1 MCEEKYIDFELVF
14 LDGDYVVEG
23 CVDLETIDDDEP
35 DFEYRLQPWIMSY
48 QSRFPYN
55 PFHENKRW
63 EYEYEEFEKMAE
75 FFHENFEEISQLLWD
90 FQDGYWERE
99 FSYCTLRINP
109 ESSTYYFVGEEF
121 EMAVDGNFE
130 ENGEPQ
136 IGDTVYLTTSEIA
149 YDNQRGNFCR
159 ESDLTDSKNVQVR
172 IFEVDSTEYVQ
183 GKCTNGG
190 CYGYAKAE
198 ILRIL

>member
-1 MCEEKYIDFELVF
+1 MCENYIDFELVF

-35 DFEYRLQPWIMSY
+35 DFEYRLQPWSMSY

-55 PFHENKRW
+55 PFHDNT
-63 EYEYEEFEKMAE
+63 EEWGAFEKMAE
-75 FFHENFEEISQLLWD
+75 FFHENFEEICQLLWD

-109 ESSTYYFVGEEF
+109 ESPSYYFVGEEF
-121 EMAVDGNFE
+121 EMVVDGNFE

-149 YDNQRGNFCR
+149 YDNQTGNFCR
-159 ESDLTDSKNVQVR
+159 ESHLTDSKNAEIR

-183 GKCTNGG
+183 EKCTNGG

-198 ILRIL
+198 ILKIL

>member
-1 MCEEKYIDFELVF
+1 MCENYIDFEIIF
-14 LDGDYVVEG
+14 LNGDYVVEG
-23 CVDLETIDDDEP
+23 VVDLETIDDDEP

-48 QSRFPYN
+48 QPRFPYN
-55 PFHENKRW
+55 PFHENERW
-63 EYEYEEFEKMAE
+63 EYEYGEFEKMAE
-75 FFHENFEEISQLLWD
+75 EFHENFEEIKQLLWSC
-90 FQDGYWERE
+90 QDGYWERE

-109 ESSTYYFVGEEF
+109 ESPTYYFVGEEF
-121 EMAVDGNFE
+121 EMMVDGNFE
-130 ENGEPQ
+130 ENSEPQ
-136 IGDTVYLTTSEIA
+136 IGDTVYLTTSEIP
-149 YDNQRGNFCR
+149 YDNQKGIFCKD
-159 ESDLTDSKNVQVR
+159 SDLTDSKNVQVR